1 MKDILLSSS
10 LLILVILLIRVI
22 FRRTISRRAQYA
34 LWALVLLRLLMPFS
48 VGSSPW
54 NVASVMQEARETQ
67 TWETASAL
75 YQSHVP
81 RMSYTRAYDQ
91 VTEEARNA
99 GEDLAAFSDSELDD
113 RAYVRMM
120 SSLTVRDALHLMW
133 YVGMGFM
140 ALLFLLANLRFA
152 FKLRRTRVPLEGA
165 GSRYPVYLCDDIPS
179 PCLFGLC
186 KPKIYVTSA
195 AAKDPETL
203 RYVIAHEETHARHL
217 DPLWSLLRSLCL
229 VIWWFDPLVWLAAH
243 FSRID
248 CELACDEGVLRRLGE
263 EKRIPYGETLLKL
276 IPVGRAG
283 NPVLTATTMTAGKRQ
298 MKDRILRIAEGK
310 KSLVAA
316 LAAALVLAAVVCAC
330 TFTGA
335 KEEPEPTE
343 TVHHTGQPAT
353 PAELMPAGEY
363 ESPGDY
369 LASRGKEIKEVTCYA
384 AGDLEEMTVPVLD
397 TRVRYLNK
405 VAEIPGLA
413 PEGTLEWYDYLIEVK
428 PDAEPGSITLL
439 DGMTATED
447 GWYDLEGQGGHSLVL
462 LRYPDGSYDALHD
475 QANNDDYG
483 GMYYYEETAE
493 EMLYDWYVRTY
504 RPDLPPWTL
513 DLLPEGTGGNHPAR
527 RWDVDG
533 WYLYIPISG
542 WSEASSGGTARWVS
556 RYGTGSS
563 IAVRAA
569 SREEL
574 TAERPALAEGQ
585 AERYIEGEN
594 GKLWLVFTQYD
605 PERITGSPEIL
616 DEPRLLEAMLESF
629 TVPGGRDMLR
639 RSWLHTVP
647 PTITDR
653 LREAADRIFGTSQ
666 IPAGLCTLSVE
677 AEGRR
682 DEYVCGPGLTWSLD
696 LNMGYLLTDYA
707 YSWKTLSREEI
718 AGVDRDPAGGAI
730 LEIGN
735 ETDCFTVYAESGVL
749 RWTERKTG
757 EEHWLRPEPKRD
769 FAAPIYDFF
778 LGNTARYAEM
788 YRPEAEI
795 TIRGTVRDYE
805 IAARQMAEQFAAIL
819 LDRPSWYG
827 GIPEGAAVKGVTVF
841 DAYYGED
848 YPNFCFGMSFYLKL
862 SDDPADPNRMEFE
875 AGAGLGD
882 PIPEGPY
889 AGWYEWGSG
898 VSAAL
903 EDGLWRFQGRFTGGG
918 CGWLPY
924 GVGYG
929 FPADKNLTAEQLV
942 ELYFL
947 TWGES
952 RDWRV
957 MYALA
962 QKPAEEVLQ
971 AMEKR
976 SGEDRQALL
985 EGMERYNGEYGV
997 FGNYGFF
1004 DPETYGIREEA
1015 PGFALLRELSEYTLA
1030 DWDRLSRDGSLENR
1044 YEDLVEAALGAGQVR
1059 RDIYVMTAALHTD
1072 GVYTEL
1078 LASILRDQY
1087 EADPDAWEEALAAF
1101 SDEEAGLLR
1110 QMAEEG
1116 GKGGTP

>member
-81 RMSYTRAYDQ
+81 RMSYTRAYEQ

-120 SSLTVRDALHLMW
+120 SSLTVQDALHLMW

-140 ALLFLLANLRFA
+140 ALLFLAENLRFA
-152 FKLRRTRVPLEGA
+152 LKLRRTRVSLEGA
-165 GSRYPVYLCDDIPS
+165 ESRYPVYLCDDIPS

-298 MKDRILRIAEGK
+298 MKDRIRRIAEHRKPFLIALG
-310 KSLVAA
+310 AA
-316 LAAALVLAAVVCAC
+316 LILAAIVCAC

-335 KEEPEPTE
+335 KEEPEPEPTE

-369 LASRGKEIKEVTCYA
+369 LASRGKEIKEVTCFA

-413 PEGTLEWYDYLIEVK
+413 PEETLEWYYYLIEVK
-428 PDAEPGSITLL
+428 PDTERNIVLL

-447 GWYDLEGQGGHSLVL
+447 GWYDLEGQGGRSLVL

-504 RPDLPPWTL
+504 RPDLPPWTI

-527 RWDVDG
+527 RWESDG
-533 WYLYIPISG
+533 WYLYIPIAG
-542 WSEASSGGTARWVS
+542 WSEASSGDTARWVS

-563 IAVRAA
+563 IAVRQA

-585 AERYIEGEN
+585 AERYVEGEN

-629 TVPGGRDMLR
+629 TVPGGRTAESSGEEPAGDKLTQQFR
-639 RSWLHTVP
+639 
-647 PTITDR
+647 D
-653 LREAADRIFGTSQ
+653 AADRLIRTYDTQ
-666 IPAGLCTLSVE
+666 AGPYGIALE

-682 DEYVCGPGLTWSLD
+682 DEYVNVPKYVWSSLD
-696 LNMGYLLTDYA
+696 TVGSILTSSSYT
-707 YSWKTLSREEI
+707 WMPLSASEI
-718 AGVDRDPAGGAI
+718 TGVDRSGPV
-730 LEIGN
+730 LELWN
-735 ETDCFTVYAESGVL
+735 DRDCFTVYAESDVFL
-749 RWTERKTG
+749 WMDLKTG
-757 EEHWLRPEPKRD
+757 TEHWLRSEPKRD
-769 FAAPIYDFF
+769 LARDVYDCS
-778 LGNTARYAEM
+778 LGCAGQAEM
-788 YRPEAEI
+788 TEKFYDRIAVP
-795 TIRGTVRDYE
+795 GTVTDLE
-805 IAARQMAEQFAAIL
+805 EVARQVSEQYAALL
-819 LDRPSWYG
+819 LDRPDWCSYG
-827 GIPEGAAVKGVTVF
+827 RPYGAGVLAAELF

-848 YPNFCFGMSFYLKL
+848 FPNFCFVMRLALDVDEKNELWFQ
-862 SDDPADPNRMEFE
+862 
-875 AGAGLGD
+875 AGPGLGVALE
-882 PIPEGPY
+882 EGPY
-889 AGWYEWGSG
+889 AGWRPWWSETTVGLVDGTWRLLAMGSG
-898 VSAAL
+898 GARV
-903 EDGLWRFQGRFTGGG
+903 
-918 CGWLPY
+918 WLPF
-924 GVGYG
+924 GVGWS
-929 FPADKNLTAEQLV
+929 FDFEKLTTEQL
-942 ELYFL
+942 LDLIFL
-947 TWGES
+947 TWGKT
-952 RDWRV
+952 RDWNL
-957 MYALA
+957 MHELA
-962 QKPAEEVLQ
+962 QRPAAEVL
-971 AMEKR
+971 AELEKR
-976 SGEDRQALL
+976 SEEQRQEVLRSMED
-985 EGMERYNGEYGV
+985 YNGEYGSIE
-997 FGNYGFF
+997 GEGTDWYGFF
-1004 DPETYGIREEA
+1004 DPDAYGLREEA
-1015 PGFALLRELSEYTLA
+1015 PDFALLKELSGYTQA
-1030 DWDRLSRDGSLENR
+1030 DWDRLSRDEQLDALYESLR
-1044 YEDLVEAALGAGQVR
+1044 KAAVGEGQVR
-1059 RDIYVMTAALHTD
+1059 RDIYVMTAALRSD
-1072 GVYTEL
+1072 GAYAEL
-1078 LASILRDQY
+1078 LAAVLRDQY
-1087 EADPDAWEEALAAF
+1087 EADPDTWEEALAAF
-1101 SDEEAGLLR
+1101 PEGAHLLR
-1110 QMAEEG
+1110 QMIDAAGERDA
-1116 GKGGTP
+1116 P

>member
-34 LWALVLLRLLMPFS
+34 LWVLVLLRLLMPFS

-81 RMSYTRAYDQ
+81 RMSYTRAYEQ

-120 SSLTVRDALHLMW
+120 SSLTVQDALRLMW

-140 ALLFLLANLRFA
+140 ALLFLAENLRFA
-152 FKLRRTRVPLEGA
+152 LKLRRTRVSLEGA
-165 GSRYPVYLCDDIPS
+165 ESRYPVYLCDDIPS

-298 MKDRILRIAEGK
+298 MKDRIRRIAEHRRP
-310 KSLVAA
+310 LI
-316 LAAALVLAAVVCAC
+316 AALVIVVLLAAVVCAC

-335 KEEPEPTE
+335 KEEPEPEPTE

-413 PEGTLEWYDYLIEVK
+413 PEETLEWYYYLIEVK
-428 PDAEPGSITLL
+428 PDTERNIVLL

-447 GWYDLEGQGGHSLVL
+447 GWYDLEGQGGRSLVL

-563 IAVRAA
+563 IAVRAT

-629 TVPGGRDMLR
+629 TVPGGRTAESSGEEPAGDK
-639 RSWLHTVP
+639 
-647 PTITDR
+647 ITQQFRD
-653 LREAADRIFGTSQ
+653 AADRLIRTYDTQ
-666 IPAGLCTLSVE
+666 AGPYGIALE

-682 DEYVCGPGLTWSLD
+682 DEYVNVPKYVWSSLD
-696 LNMGYLLTDYA
+696 TVGSILTSSSYT
-707 YSWKTLSREEI
+707 WMPLSASEI
-718 AGVDRDPAGGAI
+718 TGVDRSGPV
-730 LEIGN
+730 LELWN
-735 ETDCFTVYAESGVL
+735 DRDCFTVYAESDVFL
-749 RWTERKTG
+749 WMDLKTG
-757 EEHWLRPEPKRD
+757 TEHWLRSEPKRD
-769 FAAPIYDFF
+769 LARDVYDCS
-778 LGNTARYAEM
+778 LGCAGQAEM
-788 YRPEAEI
+788 TEKFYDRIAVP
-795 TIRGTVRDYE
+795 GTVTDLE
-805 IAARQMAEQFAAIL
+805 EVARQVSEQYAALL
-819 LDRPSWYG
+819 LDRPDWCSYG
-827 GIPEGAAVKGVTVF
+827 RPYGAGVLAAELF

-848 YPNFCFGMSFYLKL
+848 FPNFCFVMRLALDVDEKNELWFQ
-862 SDDPADPNRMEFE
+862 
-875 AGAGLGD
+875 AGPGLGVALE
-882 PIPEGPY
+882 EGPY
-889 AGWYEWGSG
+889 AGWRPWWSETTVGLVDGTWRLLAMGSG
-898 VSAAL
+898 GATV
-903 EDGLWRFQGRFTGGG
+903 
-918 CGWLPY
+918 WLPY
-924 GVGYG
+924 GLGWD
-929 FPADKNLTAEQLV
+929 FPDERLSTEQLL

-947 TWGES
+947 TSGNT
-952 RDWRV
+952 RDWRL
-957 MYALA
+957 MRAMA
-962 QKPAEEVLQ
+962 QKPAEELREEMDKLPENRRQ
-971 AMEKR
+971 ELLRSMEAYNENTADW
-976 SGEDRQALL
+976 GEGDW
-985 EGMERYNGEYGV
+985 YGS
-997 FGNYGFF
+997 F
-1004 DPETYGIREEA
+1004 DPETYGIMEEA
-1015 PGFALLRELSEYTLA
+1015 PGFALLKELSEYSPA
-1030 DWDRLSRDGSLENR
+1030 DWDRLSRDGQLENL
-1044 YEDLVEAALGAGQVR
+1044 YESLSQAAVGEGQVR
-1059 RDIYVMTAALHTD
+1059 RDIYVMTAALRSD
-1072 GVYTEL
+1072 GAYAEL
-1078 LASILRDQY
+1078 LAAVLRDQY
-1087 EADPDAWEEALAAF
+1087 EADPGAWAEALAAF
-1101 SDEEAGLLR
+1101 PEEAHLLR
-1110 QMAEEG
+1110 QMIDLAGEG
-1116 GKGGTP
+1116 SIP